1 MSYGMPD
8 MTPDTVYNNL
18 NQCYNV
24 TWTLTGGTLPGSTY
38 IKCDLSVKAGEVQIW
53 NNTGAD
59 VGIKTGRPMGLS
71 AQSVDPASTTEFIL
85 KDGQDMTF
93 RGITDTDQISA
104 AGTTATTLYGRS
116 QWYSMTPQTAR

>member
-1 MSYGMPD
+1 MYGMPD
-8 MTPDTVYNNL
+8 LRPDTIYNNL

-24 TWTLTGGTLPGSTY
+24 TWTLTGGTLPGTTY
-38 IKCDLSVKAGEVQIW
+38 VKCNLAVKAGECYIL
-53 NNTGAD
+53 NNTGAE

-85 KDGQDMTF
+85 KDVDSLTF

-104 AGTTATTLYGRS
+104 AGSNATTLYGRS

>member
-1 MSYGMPD
+1 MYGMPD
-8 MTPDTVYNNL
+8 IPSDTWYSNL

-24 TWTLTGGTLPGSTY
+24 TWTLTGGTLPGTTY
-38 IKCDLSVKAGEVQIW
+38 VKCGLPVKAGEVLIW

-71 AQSVDPASTTEFIL
+71 AQSVDPPSTTEFIL
-85 KDGQDMTF
+85 KDGDQMTF
-93 RGITDTDQISA
+93 RGITDTDQVSA
-104 AGTTATTLYGRS
+104 AGTNATTLYGRS

>member
-1 MSYGMPD
+1 MYRMPD
-8 MTPDTVYNNL
+8 IPSDTWYSNL

-24 TWTLTGGTLPGSTY
+24 TWTLTGGTLPSTTY
-38 IKCDLSVKAGEVQIW
+38 EKCNLAVKAGEVLIW

-71 AQSVDPASTTEFIL
+71 AQSVDPTTTTEFIL
-85 KDGQDMTF
+85 KDGDQMTF
-93 RGITDTDQISA
+93 RGITDTDQVSA
-104 AGTTATTLYGRS
+104 AGVEDATLYGRS

>member
-1 MSYGMPD
+1 MYGMPD
-8 MTPDTVYNNL
+8 IPSDTVYNNL

-24 TWTLTGGTLPGSTY
+24 TWTLTGGTLPDTTY
-38 IKCDLSVKAGEVQIW
+38 VKCGLSVKAGEVQIW
-53 NNTGAD
+53 NNTGND

-71 AQSVDPASTTEFIL
+71 AQSVDPTATTEFIL
-85 KDGQDMTF
+85 KDGQQMTF

-104 AGTTATTLYGRS
+104 AGTTANTLYGRS